1 MDKDG
6 GGGGDC
12 DDGDC
17 GDGGD
22 VGGDGGDDVRTLC
35 HHDEKKVSTDPTEL
49 TLACCNTGC
58 LRTPT
63 WYRLDKK
70 KHSWVIYATTCS
82 KLVHS

>member
-49 TLACCNTGC
+49 THSCCNTG
-58 LRTPT
+58 
-63 WYRLDKK
+63 
-70 KHSWVIYATTCS
+70 
-82 KLVHS
+82 